1 MHYVPGDMNRLA
13 SLCPRGRPRE
23 FCTDAALAAA
33 LRVFWSKGY
42 EGASLSDLTDAM
54 GITRPSLYAAFGNK
68 EALFRK
74 ALDLYEREKL
84 SYINQAL
91 AQPTA
96 RGVAETLLRGAVD
109 NACSTEEPHGC
120 LGVITSVAC
129 GEEAEPIRKEVVE
142 RGKVARKVLIERLE
156 RAKTEG
162 DLPERVDIE
171 GLASLLHAVVQ
182 GISLQAGSGAPR
194 DELEGLVDA
203 GLEMWPSK

>member
-1 MHYVPGDMNRLA
+1 MNRLA

-84 SYINQAL
+84 NYINQAL

-142 RGKVARKVLIERLE
+142 RGKVARQVLIERLE

-182 GISLQAGSGAPR
+182 GFSLQAGSGAPR
-194 DELEGLVDA
+194 DELESLVDA
-203 GLEMWPSK
+203 GLTMWPSK